1 MFNLIN
7 TENVNALANVNEY
20 SFTTAE
26 GKSLTVKGELAKDLS
41 VYFGMS
47 TLGNKATFEQAHR
60 LRNIMNMP
68 TEEISDKYSVKNGET
83 FITKYLGLAKG
94 SISNYRKVAD
104 YFFMNDSSEIRDS
117 EFAEYNFSQLQEL
130 SVYIVKYMD
139 KKHCEFDE
147 AYEALK
153 EIVQGEYP
161 YTMSCAKM
169 RKAIKKEFEIVDEK
183 TAETAETAETE
194 TAEETEITETE
205 TETAKDSININ
216 EIAFAVLN
224 RCKVV
229 LSEAFDDNNN
239 YRGNSEDISE
249 HFRTTLVD
257 IIGMLEIK

>member
-1 MFNLIN
+1 MLNLIN
-7 TENVNALANVNEY
+7 AENVNALTNVEEY
-20 SFTTAE
+20 TFTTVE

-60 LRNIMNMP
+60 LRNIMEMP
-68 TEEISDKYSVKNGET
+68 AEEIVDKYSVKNGER

-104 YFFMNDSSEIRDS
+104 YFFMKDSSEIRDS
-117 EFAEYNFSQLQEL
+117 EFTEYNFSQLQEL

-139 KKHCEFDE
+139 KKHCEFEE

-153 EIVQGEYP
+153 EVVKADYP

-169 RKAIKKEFEIVDEK
+169 RKAIKEEFEVVDEK
-183 TAETAETAETE
+183 TAEETTAEEK
-194 TAEETEITETE
+194 TAEETTAEETTAEE
-205 TETAKDSININ
+205 TTQQIININ
-216 EIAFAVLN
+216 EVAFAVLN

-229 LSEAFDDNNN
+229 LSEAFDEDNN
-239 YRGNSEDISE
+239 YRGNAEDISE

>member
-7 TENVNALANVNEY
+7 TENVNALANVENY
-20 SFTTAE
+20 TFTTAE

-47 TLGNKATFEQAHR
+47 TLGNKAAFEQAHR

-68 TEEISDKYSVKNGET
+68 TEEISDKYSVKNGES

-104 YFFMNDSSEIRDS
+104 YFFMSNSSEIRDS

-169 RKAIKKEFEIVDEK
+169 RKAIKKEFEIVEEK
-183 TAETAETAETE
+183 TAETTDTAET
-194 TAEETEITETE
+194 TQQ
-205 TETAKDSININ
+205 SININ
-216 EIAFAVLN
+216 EVAFAVLN

-229 LSEAFDDNNN
+229 LSEAFDDDNN
-239 YRGNSEDISE
+239 YRGNAEDISE

>member
-1 MFNLIN
+1 MFNLMN
-7 TENVNALANVNEY
+7 TENVNALANVKNY
-20 SFTTAE
+20 TFTTAD
-26 GKSLTVKGELAKDLS
+26 GKTLTVTGELAKDLS

-104 YFFMNDSSEIRDS
+104 YFFMKDSSEIRDS
-117 EFAEYNFSQLQEL
+117 EFSEYNFSQLQEL
-130 SVYIVKYMD
+130 SVYIVKYME

-153 EIVQGEYP
+153 EVVQGDYP

-183 TAETAETAETE
+183 KTETE
-194 TAEETEITETE
+194 TAPETETATETEVTETE
-205 TETAKDSININ
+205 TETESININ
-216 EIAFAVLN
+216 EVAFAVLN

-229 LSEAFDDNNN
+229 LSEAFDDDNN
-239 YRGNSEDISE
+239 YRGNAEDLSE
-249 HFRTTLVD
+249 HFRTTLID